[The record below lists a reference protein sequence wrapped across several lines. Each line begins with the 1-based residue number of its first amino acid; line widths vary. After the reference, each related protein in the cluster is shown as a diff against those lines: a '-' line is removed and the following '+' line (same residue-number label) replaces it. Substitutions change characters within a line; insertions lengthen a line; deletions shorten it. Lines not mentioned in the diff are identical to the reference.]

1 MVLRCQKSKKNWRMQ
16 VNWNHLK
23 LVFLFLTVIALYSF
37 ADYRSSQ
44 KNVDDIVVKFMGD
57 NDLYLTE
64 ASVNK
69 LLIQNY
75 GTVKNRPKEELVLN
89 TIEEVLLSNDMVK
102 NAQVYL
108 TVNGELISKIVQR
121 KPIGRVEGVSK
132 FYLDDMGKRMPMS
145 QNHSARVPII
155 TGKITGKSLEDAY
168 VILNY
173 INEDDFLR
181 KNVIGIHIEEEG
193 KYQLK
198 FRLENFV
205 VNLGGVDN
213 LNEKFKNFMAFY
225 AKAAKDKSL
234 EKYAIVSLEFSNQV
248 VCTKI

>member
-1 MVLRCQKSKKNWRMQ
+1 MR
-16 VNWNHLK
+16 VNWNYIK
-23 LVFLFLTVIALYSF
+23 LAFLSVSVVALYGF
-37 ADYRSSQ
+37 ADARSKKRTVS
-44 KNVDDIVVKFMGD
+44 DISIKFLGD
-57 NDLYLTE
+57 NNLYLTE
-64 ASVNK
+64 DAVNK

-75 GTVKNRPKEELVLN
+75 GPVKNRPKEQLVLN
-89 TIEEVLLSNDMVK
+89 TIEEVILSDDMVK

-121 KPIGRVEGVSK
+121 KPIGRVEGISK
-132 FYLDDMGKRMPMS
+132 FYLDDLGKRMPLS
-145 QNHSARVPII
+145 KHHSARVPII
-155 TGKITGKSLEDAY
+155 TGEITGKTLEDAY

-181 KNVIGIHIEEEG
+181 KNVIGIHIESEG
-193 KYQLK
+193 KYQLR
-198 FRLENFV
+198 FRMENFV

-225 AKAAKDKSL
+225 AKATKDNSL
-234 EKYAIVSLEFSNQV
+234 ENYAIVSLEFSNQV

>member
-1 MVLRCQKSKKNWRMQ
+1 MR
-16 VNWNHLK
+16 VNWDYIK
-23 LVFLFLTVIALYSF
+23 LTLLSITVIGLYGF
-37 ADYRSSQ
+37 ADHRS
-44 KNVDDIVVKFMGD
+44 KNKKVSDVSIKFLGD
-57 NDLYLTE
+57 NNLYLTE
-64 ASVNK
+64 TSVNK

-75 GTVKNRPKEELVLN
+75 GALKNRTKEQLALN
-89 TIEEVLLSNDMVK
+89 TIEEVILSNEMVK

-108 TVNGELISKIVQR
+108 TINGELISKIVQR
-121 KPIGRVEGVSK
+121 KPIGRVEGISK
-132 FYLDDMGKRMPMS
+132 FYLDDLGGRMPLS
-145 QNHSARVPII
+145 KHHSARVPII

-168 VILNY
+168 TILNY

-205 VNLGGVDN
+205 VNLGGVEN

-225 AKAAKDKSL
+225 AKASKDKSL
-234 EKYAIVSLEFSNQV
+234 EKYTTVSLEFNNQV